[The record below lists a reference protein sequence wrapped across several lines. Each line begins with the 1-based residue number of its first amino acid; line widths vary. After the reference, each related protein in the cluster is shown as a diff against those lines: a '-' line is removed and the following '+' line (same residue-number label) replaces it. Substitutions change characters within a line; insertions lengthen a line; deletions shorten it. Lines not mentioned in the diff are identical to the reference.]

1 MPGRTCSYMPVMPAP
16 PSNRLRVGDPYRPS
30 LQASFDGRMRCHYG
44 ITARGATLRRR
55 PPRGRRIANEG
66 RTATAGGLAR
76 LHRPNR
82 DADHLETVRGPR
94 DIQAATDF

>member
-44 ITARGATLRRR
+44 ITARRATLRARQPGGCR
-55 PPRGRRIANEG
+55 FANEG
-66 RTATAGGLAR
+66 RTATAGAL
-76 LHRPNR
+76 R
-82 DADHLETVRGPR
+82 DLTVRIGPR
-94 DIQAATDF
+94 TTWRRHALLGYSGGGRV